1 MRFALGL
8 PTTEVDAPEEFLT
21 GPAIAEMA
29 RHAEALGFDA
39 VHVTDHPAGDQQWL
53 ETGGHHALDPFVAL
67 SFAAGATTTLRV
79 QTHIVVLPYRNP
91 FLTAKSVLS
100 LDVLSGGRLTFGIA
114 AGYLRSEFNAL
125 GVDYDE
131 RNELF
136 DEALEV
142 MRLALTEDAVAYTG
156 RHFRSRGTTM
166 RPRPVQQPCPP
177 IWIGGNS
184 LRAMRRAVEAA
195 DGWCPFPNPA
205 STSPALKT
213 PQLETLDDFG
223 TRVERARGVRGRD
236 RPDGA
241 VRHLLRAAVDLDVR
255 RRRRP
260 RRVARRARGLR
271 GARRDALPG
280 RRARV
285 DARGVAGEVGAT
297 RVRPDAVAAVGAV
310 KVLVAGASGVVGYS
324 AVKHFAAVP
333 GCEVVGL
340 SRRLPID
347 LDGAG
352 TTLVSVDLND
362 ADAAR
367 AVVSEHRDVT
377 HLVYAALFEKPGL
390 VAGWRERDQM
400 ETNLRMFANLLDPLV
415 AEADGLRHVT
425 LLQGTKAYGGH
436 VATVPIPSRERTP
449 RHAHENFY
457 FLQEDHLLAQHAV
470 RTATG
475 RTRSCARR

>member
-29 RHAEALGFDA
+29 RHAEELGFDA

-223 TRVERARGVRGRD
+223 TRVERAREYAAEIGRTAPFD
-236 RPDGA
+236 ICFAPLSTSTFVGGGD
-241 VRHLLRAAVDLDVR
+241 
-255 RRRRP
+255 
-260 RRVARRARGLR
+260 R
-271 GARRDALPG
+271 GALRDEL
-280 RRARV
+280 
-285 DARGVAGEVGAT
+285 
-297 RVRPDAVAAVGAV
+297 AA
-310 KVLVAGASGVVGYS
+310 Y
-324 AVKHFAAVP
+324 
-333 GCEVVGL
+333 E
-340 SRRLPID
+340 
-347 LDGAG
+347 
-352 TTLVSVDLND
+352 TLG
-362 ADAAR
+362 
-367 AVVSEHRDVT
+367 VT
-377 HLVYAALFEKPGL
+377 HCPVGVHASTRAEWLAKA
-390 VAGWRERDQM
+390 ER
-400 ETNLRMFANLLDPLV
+400 
-415 AEADGLRHVT
+415 
-425 LLQGTKAYGGH
+425 
-436 VATVPIPSRERTP
+436 
-449 RHAHENFY
+449 
-457 FLQEDHLLAQHAV
+457 LASDLMQ
-470 RTATG
+470 
-475 RTRSCARR
+475 

>member
-29 RHAEALGFDA
+29 RHAEELGFDA

-67 SFAAGATTTLRV
+67 AFAAAATTTLRV

-100 LDVLSGGRLTFGIA
+100 LDVLSGGRLTFGVA

-131 RNELF
+131 RNDLF

-142 MRLALTEDAVAYTG
+142 MRLALTQDAVAYTG

-223 TRVERARGVRGRD
+223 SRVERAREYADEIGRTAPFDICFAPLSTSTLAGRAD
-236 RPDGA
+236 RSA
-241 VRHLLRAAVDLDVR
+241 LRDELAA
-255 RRRRP
+255 
-260 RRVARRARGLR
+260 
-271 GARRDALPG
+271 
-280 RRARV
+280 
-285 DARGVAGEVGAT
+285 
-297 RVRPDAVAAVGAV
+297 
-310 KVLVAGASGVVGYS
+310 
-324 AVKHFAAVP
+324 
-333 GCEVVGL
+333 
-340 SRRLPID
+340 
-347 LDGAG
+347 
-352 TTLVSVDLND
+352 
-362 ADAAR
+362 
-367 AVVSEHRDVT
+367 
-377 HLVYAALFEKPGL
+377 YAALGVTHCPVGVHTASTRAEWLSKT
-390 VAGWRERDQM
+390 ER
-400 ETNLRMFANLLDPLV
+400 L
-415 AEADGLRHVT
+415 
-425 LLQGTKAYGGH
+425 
-436 VATVPIPSRERTP
+436 ATD
-449 RHAHENFY
+449 
-457 FLQEDHLLAQHAV
+457 LMQ
-470 RTATG
+470 
-475 RTRSCARR
+475 